1 MFKINELFQQ
11 HYLSDK
17 EQSFP
22 FIPSQIKRF
31 INLIESQHSAK
42 THSELNIRFKRIVV
56 TVIQHVLFNYRF
68 GSLPKFL
75 LHLPPLSI
83 MSPFL

>member
-11 HYLSDK
+11 HYLSDV

-22 FIPSQIKRF
+22 FIPLQIKRF
-31 INLIESQHSAK
+31 MNLIESQHSGK
-42 THSELNIRFKRIVV
+42 THSELNIRFKRIV
-56 TVIQHVLFNYRF
+56 TVIQHALFNYRF